1 VFLTLSDHFLDST
14 ATPCSSVALI
24 GVLNAS
30 AGPLMSVDLRLP
42 AVLSV
47 GVTGHR
53 ELISDL
59 DSIEQ
64 SILTVLN
71 TLRHAVHSAAEEDAA
86 FFSPA
91 KPKIRFA
98 TMAAEG
104 ADLSGAN
111 AAIKAGADVALIM
124 PFAWDEYCADF
135 QPANLSRVHQFLAS
149 ASSCFELPGRRDEGP
164 RAYERAN
171 DVILENIDLLI
182 AVWDGERARGRA
194 GTGDVVQRAATM
206 GLPIIVIDPKQP
218 GVPTILEAPN
228 DQNLAPSQVTELN
241 RTAVSDDLAGLVKQI
256 MCPPADRQSRQ
267 ALRDLL
273 TEQPHKVSRRFE
285 YRILTSWLAKE
296 PNKNKRPSTSDVATE
311 TVADSSD
318 MDSVARNTAEFA
330 FVSHCQRFIDDR
342 AVVYGDLFRSSSVSA
357 YFLVVAGA
365 LLSGTIWLVLPWL
378 STTAIAVQALVNG
391 LVLLDTAFGTRRRWQ
406 ERWLEYRVVAQRLRW
421 ICLLHPLGLS
431 VARPVPGTGKV
442 NKDSWVNWYVSR
454 SARSLGPP
462 TGVAGAAYLASA
474 TGGLQ
479 KYIRHQSSYHH
490 LSLRR
495 LGLLE
500 ARLSLIAH
508 AALIASLFVAAAL
521 GVEVVRA
528 GDSESLGWKPV
539 AILLLT
545 ILPATTTAMN
555 GLRAEMDLS
564 RLIERSAQTAVR
576 LARINRALSS
586 APVTYDRLAVA
597 ASRSSTI
604 MDNEMSEWRFVL
616 ENRRARVGRKHRSIV
631 SRVRRWISKR

>member
-1 VFLTLSDHFLDST
+1 MKL
-14 ATPCSSVALI
+14 
-24 GVLNAS
+24 
-30 AGPLMSVDLRLP
+30 DLRQP

-53 ELISDL
+53 EPISDR

-64 SILTVLN
+64 SIVTVLN
-71 TLRHAVHSAAEEDAA
+71 TLCHAVRNAAEKDAA

-91 KPKIRFA
+91 KPKVRFV

-104 ADLSGAN
+104 AALSGTN
-111 AAIKAGADVALIM
+111 AAIKAGADVAFIM
-124 PFAWDEYCADF
+124 PFAWSEYCADF
-135 QPANLSRVHQFLAS
+135 QPANLSRVHQLLAS

-182 AVWDGERARGRA
+182 AVWDGERAPDRA

-206 GLPIIVIDPKQP
+206 GLPIIVIDPEQP
-218 GVPTILEAPN
+218 GVPKILEAPN

-241 RTAVSDDLAGLVKQI
+241 RKAVLDDLAGLVRQI
-256 MCPPADRQSRQ
+256 MCPPPDRQSRQ

-273 TEQPHKVSRRFE
+273 DEQPHTVSGRFE
-285 YRILTSWLAKE
+285 HRILMSWLAKE
-296 PNKNKRPSTSDVATE
+296 PNEKKRASTGDATAE
-311 TVADSSD
+311 AVADSSAT
-318 MDSVARNTAEFA
+318 DSFAKNTAEFA
-330 FVSHCQRFIDDR
+330 FVSRRQRFIDDL
-342 AVVYGDLFRSSSVSA
+342 AVVYGDLFRSSSVSG
-357 YFLVVAGA
+357 YFLVIAGA
-365 LLSGTIWLVLPWL
+365 FLSGTIWLVLPWL

-391 LVLLDTAFGTRRRWQ
+391 LVLLDTAFGNRRRWQ

-421 ICLLHPLGLS
+421 VCLLHPLGLS
-431 VARPVPGTGKV
+431 VAQPPPGTSKV
-442 NKDSWVNWYVSR
+442 DKASWVNWYVGR

-462 TGVAGAAYLASA
+462 TGVAGAAYLASV
-474 TGGLQ
+474 TGELQ
-479 KYIRHQSSYHH
+479 EYIRYQSSYHH

-500 ARLSLIAH
+500 ARLSLIAR

-521 GVEVVRA
+521 GLEVVRA
-528 GDSESLGWKPV
+528 GGSESVGWKPV

-545 ILPATTTAMN
+545 ILPATMTAMN

-564 RLIERSAQTAVR
+564 RLIERSAQTAVL

-597 ASRSSTI
+597 ASRSSTT

-616 ENRRARVGRKHRSIV
+616 ESRRARVGRHHRSIV
-631 SRVRRWISKR
+631 SRVARWSSKR

>member
-1 VFLTLSDHFLDST
+1 MSLD
-14 ATPCSSVALI
+14 LK
-24 GVLNAS
+24 
-30 AGPLMSVDLRLP
+30 LP

-53 ELISDL
+53 ELISDP

-71 TLRHAVHSAAEEDAA
+71 TLCHAVHNAAEEDAA

-91 KPKIRFA
+91 KPKIRFV

-104 ADLSGAN
+104 ADLSGTN
-111 AAIKAGADVALIM
+111 AAIKAGADVAFIV

-135 QPANLSRVHQFLAS
+135 QPASLSRVHQFLAS

-241 RTAVSDDLAGLVKQI
+241 RTAVLDDLTGLVKQI
-256 MCPPADRQSRQ
+256 MCPPPDRPSRQ

-273 TEQPHKVSRRFE
+273 MEEPHKVSRRFE
-285 YRILTSWLAKE
+285 YRILMNWLAKE
-296 PNKNKRPSTSDVATE
+296 SNKKKTPSTSDVTTE
-311 TVADSSD
+311 TVADSSET
-318 MDSVARNTAEFA
+318 DSFAKNSAEFA
-330 FVSHCQRFIDDR
+330 FLNRRQRFIDDL
-342 AVVYGDLFRSSSVSA
+342 AVVYGELFRSSSVSA
-357 YFLVVAGA
+357 YLLVVAGA
-365 LLSGTIWLVLPWL
+365 LASGIIWLVLPWL

-406 ERWLEYRVVAQRLRW
+406 ERWLEYRVVAQRLHW

-431 VARPVPGTGKV
+431 VAKPPSGTGKV
-442 NKDSWVNWYVSR
+442 DKDSWVNWYVTR
-454 SARSLGPP
+454 SARSLGLP
-462 TGVAGAAYLASA
+462 TGAANAAYLASA
-474 TGGLQ
+474 TGELQ
-479 KYIRHQSSYHH
+479 KYLRQQSSYHH

-500 ARLSLIAH
+500 ARLALIAH

-521 GVEVVRA
+521 GVEIVRA
-528 GDSESLGWKPV
+528 GGSGSMEWKPV

-564 RLIERSAQTAVR
+564 RMIERSAQTAVL
-576 LARINRALSS
+576 LARIDRALSS
-586 APVTYDRLAVA
+586 APVTYDRLAIA

-616 ENRRARVGRKHRSIV
+616 ESRRARVGRNHRSIG

>member
-1 VFLTLSDHFLDST
+1 MR
-14 ATPCSSVALI
+14 P
-24 GVLNAS
+24 
-30 AGPLMSVDLRLP
+30 P

-53 ELISDL
+53 ELISDPG
-59 DSIEQ
+59 SIEQ

-71 TLRHAVHSAAEEDAA
+71 PLRHAVHNAAEKHAA

-91 KPKIRFA
+91 KPKIRFV

-104 ADLSGAN
+104 AELSGTN
-111 AAIKAGADVALIM
+111 AAMKAGADVAFIM

-135 QPANLSRVHQFLAS
+135 QPANLARVHQLLAS
-149 ASSCFELPGRRDEGP
+149 ASSSFELPGRRDEGP

-171 DVILENIDLLI
+171 DIILENIDLLI

-194 GTGDVVQRAATM
+194 GTGDMVQRAATM
-206 GLPIIVIDPKQP
+206 GLPIIVIDPKEP
-218 GVPTILEAPN
+218 AVPTILEAPD
-228 DQNLAPSQVTELN
+228 DQNLAPSEVTELN
-241 RTAVSDDLAGLVKQI
+241 RKAVLDDLPGLVKQI
-256 MCPPADRQSRQ
+256 MCPPPDTPGRQ

-273 TEQPHKVSRRFE
+273 TERPRQVSRRFE
-285 YRILTSWLAKE
+285 YRILMRWLARE
-296 PNKNKRPSTSDVATE
+296 SNKKKRPSASDVMTG
-311 TVADSSD
+311 TVADGSEAGSFAN
-318 MDSVARNTAEFA
+318 STAEFR
-330 FVSHCQRFIDDR
+330 FVSHRQHFIDDL
-342 AVVYGDLFRSSSVSA
+342 AVAYGDLFRSSSVSA
-357 YFLVVAGA
+357 YLLVVAGA
-365 LLSGTIWLVLPWL
+365 LASGIIWLVLPWL

-391 LVLLDTAFGTRRRWQ
+391 LVLLDTAFSTKRRWQ

-431 VARPVPGTGKV
+431 VAKPVPGTSKA

-454 SARSLGPP
+454 SARSLGLP

-474 TGGLQ
+474 TGELQ

-500 ARLSLIAH
+500 ARLALIAH
-508 AALIASLFVAAAL
+508 AALIASIFVAAAL
-521 GVEVVRA
+521 GVEIVRA
-528 GDSESLGWKPV
+528 GGSGSVEWKPV

-555 GLRAEMDLS
+555 GLRAEMDLD

-576 LARINRALSS
+576 LARINRALFS

-597 ASRSSTI
+597 ASKSSAI

-616 ENRRARVGRKHRSIV
+616 ESRRARVGRNHRSIV

>member
-1 VFLTLSDHFLDST
+1 MNL
-14 ATPCSSVALI
+14 
-24 GVLNAS
+24 
-30 AGPLMSVDLRLP
+30 DLRLP

-53 ELISDL
+53 ELISDPG
-59 DSIEQ
+59 SIEQ

-71 TLRHAVHSAAEEDAA
+71 ALRHAVYNAAEQDAA

-91 KPKIRFA
+91 PPKIRFV

-104 ADLSGAN
+104 ADLSGTN
-111 AAIKAGADVALIM
+111 AAIKAGADVAFIM
-124 PFAWDEYCADF
+124 PFGWDEYCADF
-135 QPANLSRVHQFLAS
+135 QPANLSSVRQFLAS

-171 DVILENIDLLI
+171 DVILGNIDLLI

-206 GLPIIVIDPKQP
+206 GLPIIVIDPKDP

-241 RTAVSDDLAGLVKQI
+241 RTAVLDDLAGLVRQI
-256 MCPPADRQSRQ
+256 MCPPPDRQSRQ

-273 TEQPHKVSRRFE
+273 NEQPHKVSRRFE
-285 YRILTSWLAKE
+285 HRILMSWLAKE
-296 PNKNKRPSTSDVATE
+296 SKKKRPSAGDVATK
-311 TVADSSD
+311 TIADRSAMDPVAK
-318 MDSVARNTAEFA
+318 NTAEFA
-330 FVSHCQRFIDDR
+330 FVSHRQRFIDDR

-357 YFLVVAGA
+357 YFLVIAGA

-391 LVLLDTAFGTRRRWQ
+391 LVVLDTAFSTRRRWQ

-431 VARPVPGTGKV
+431 VAQPLPGTSKV
-442 NKDSWVNWYVSR
+442 NKDSWVNWYVGR

-462 TGVAGAAYLASA
+462 AGVAGAAYLASA
-474 TGGLQ
+474 TGELQ
-479 KYIRHQSSYHH
+479 EYLRHQSSYHH
-490 LSLRR
+490 VSLRR

-521 GVEVVRA
+521 GLEVVRA
-528 GDSESLGWKPV
+528 GGSESVGWKPV

-564 RLIERSAQTAVR
+564 RMIERSAQTAAL

-604 MDNEMSEWRFVL
+604 MDDEMSEWRFVL
-616 ENRRARVGRKHRSIV
+616 ESRRARVGRKHRSLA
-631 SRVRRWISKR
+631 SRLRRWISKR

>member
-1 VFLTLSDHFLDST
+1 
-14 ATPCSSVALI
+14 
-24 GVLNAS
+24 
-30 AGPLMSVDLRLP
+30 MSLDLRPP

-53 ELISDL
+53 ELISDPG
-59 DSIEQ
+59 SIEQ
-64 SILTVLN
+64 SIVAVLN
-71 TLRHAVHSAAEEDAA
+71 ALSQALHHAARKDAA

-91 KPKIRFA
+91 KPKIRFV

-104 ADLSGAN
+104 ADLSGTS
-111 AAIKAGADVALIM
+111 AAMTAGADIAFIM

-135 QPANLSRVHQFLAS
+135 QPANLSKIRQFLAN
-149 ASSCFELPGRRDEGP
+149 ASSSFELPGRRDEGP

-171 DVILENIDLLI
+171 DIILENIDLLI

-206 GLPIIVIDPKQP
+206 GLPIIVIDPKHP
-218 GVPTILEAPN
+218 AVPTILEAPD
-228 DQNLAPSQVTELN
+228 DQNLASSQVTELN
-241 RTAVSDDLAGLVKQI
+241 RKAGMDDPTGLVEQI
-256 MCPPADRQSRQ
+256 ICPPPDRQGRQ

-273 TEQPHKVSRRFE
+273 AEEPHKVSRRFE
-285 YRILTSWLAKE
+285 YRLLMSWLARE
-296 PNKNKRPSTSDVATE
+296 SNKKKSPTTGDVMSE
-311 TVADSSD
+311 TPADSSGTG
-318 MDSVARNTAEFA
+318 SSANNAAEFA
-330 FVSHCQRFIDDR
+330 FLNRRQRIIDDL

-357 YFLVVAGA
+357 YLLVIAGA
-365 LLSGTIWLVLPWL
+365 LASGVIWLVFPWL
-378 STTAIAVQALVNG
+378 LTTAIAAQALVNG
-391 LVLLDTAFGTRRRWQ
+391 LVLLDTAIGTKRRWQ
-406 ERWLEYRVVAQRLRW
+406 ERWLEYRVVAQRLHW

-431 VARPVPGTGKV
+431 VPGSGKAD
-442 NKDSWVNWYVSR
+442 KDSWVNWYVTR
-454 SARSLGPP
+454 SARSLGLA
-462 TGVAGAAYLASA
+462 TGAANAAYLAAA
-474 TGGLQ
+474 TGELQ
-479 KYIRHQSSYHH
+479 KYLRQQSSYHH

-500 ARLSLIAH
+500 ARLALIAH
-508 AALIASLFVAAAL
+508 AALIASLVVAAAL

-528 GDSESLGWKPV
+528 GGSGSVEWKPV

-545 ILPATTTAMN
+545 ILPAMTTAMN
-555 GLRAEMDLS
+555 GLRAEMDFD
-564 RLIERSAQTAVR
+564 RLIERSAQTAVL

-597 ASRSSTI
+597 AERSSTI

-616 ENRRARVGRKHRSIV
+616 QSRRARVGRDHRSIV